1 MKHRIEIQL
10 AAQLDAV
17 EYAEY
22 IARDSPDAAQ
32 RFLAGVNAAII
43 LIEKKPG
50 IGHPREMMN
59 PTLAGVRAVA
69 VVGFQNHSV
78 FYRVLENG
86 TVRVLR
92 VRHAAM
98 DHDAVEMDEGE

>member
-1 MKHRIEIQL
+1 MKHGIEIQL

-22 IARDSPDAAQ
+22 IARDSPDAAR

-43 LIEKKPG
+43 VIGENPG

-59 PTLAGVRAVA
+59 PTLVGVRAVA
-69 VVGFQNHSV
+69 VVGFHNHSV
-78 FYRVLENG
+78 FYRVLDNG